1 MVVGA
6 HLDAGCG
13 TSSVPTSLSYV
24 QDSSCGLRGG
34 SGSSS
39 SKGKGLIS
47 SATSGIKY
55 VGSEDDE
62 DVPIAQLTGAN
73 RKRSRQTVGGACAR
87 VGTDTITISDDSD
100 DSSGEDEIGITD
112 AQEGLAQ
119 VKGERGV
126 AELSDDDG
134 GQLIGTLCASF
145 YEIL

>member
-39 SKGKGLIS
+39 SKGKVLIS
-47 SATSGIKY
+47 SATSGIKH

-73 RKRSRQTVGGACAR
+73 RKRSRQTAGGACAR
-87 VGTDTITISDDSD
+87 QGTDTITISDDSD
-100 DSSGEDEIGITD
+100 DSIGEDEIKITD
-112 AQEGLAQ
+112 AQQGLAQ

-145 YEIL
+145 DEIL